1 MLLNEAEAGQYNHN
15 RARGF
20 VRSSFGHI
28 SPSIASSRPVSP
40 PVNHR
45 ESRGNRRTRRRDRTV
60 EALDH
65 AAANRN
71 FPAAFKSQYTLESA
85 IQRIQHMTD
94 HCRNCG
100 AWHWET
106 EAVQSDRRRDRVYKS
121 CCKRGGVVLP
131 PFQPPPDYLRQLL
144 IGDDIRT
151 RTFRKNLRKF
161 NSTLT
166 FTSVNYKPDRRL
178 PRNGR
183 GPVCFQNHGELYHL
197 QGPLDPVDDSP
208 RFAQLFFTI
217 PTKQPRFVLDN
228 IQNWIPIFYDV

>member
-1 MLLNEAEAGQYNHN
+1 
-15 RARGF
+15 
-20 VRSSFGHI
+20 
-28 SPSIASSRPVSP
+28 
-40 PVNHR
+40 
-45 ESRGNRRTRRRDRTV
+45 
-60 EALDH
+60 
-65 AAANRN
+65 
-71 FPAAFKSQYTLESA
+71 
-85 IQRIQHMTD
+85 MTD

-151 RTFRKNLRKF
+151 RTFRKNLRKY

-183 GPVCFQNHGELYHL
+183 GPVCFQNNGELYHL

-228 IQNWIPIFYDV
+228 IQNWIPILYDV